1 MSPFIQQFIIIITI
15 IYRVPDPVVVTKVN
29 KIYIPVFMEF
39 IVEPERKT
47 KIKSTDKSIKWF
59 SNCDDCY
66 EGNRV
71 VMEGFLE
78 EVMFENEWESSR

>member
-1 MSPFIQQFIIIITI
+1 M
-15 IYRVPDPVVVTKVN
+15 N
-29 KIYIPVFMEF
+29 KIDIPVFMEF

-47 KIKSTDKSIKWF
+47 KIKSIDKSIKWF

-71 VMEGFLE
+71 VMEDFLE

>member
-1 MSPFIQQFIIIITI
+1 MSPFIQQFIVIIIITT

-29 KIYIPVFMEF
+29 KIYSPVFMEF

-59 SNCDDCY
+59 SNCDARYD
-66 EGNRV
+66 GNSCDGRLLGGGDV
-71 VMEGFLE
+71 RE
-78 EVMFENEWESSR
+78 